1 MAVVLLDLIT
11 IGELAILTLDKD
23 PRTDGGYA
31 APIGQLALINNQG
44 SPVGQLYIKTGAGN
58 TAWELTSTTASA
70 GIVNSGVAGKLALYP
85 ATGNTVDDQY
95 TQNSQLIDLGIVA
108 QPTRSAGI
116 TYTIP
121 NPGDAVTAASFVLTE
136 GAQTINGNKTFGGN
150 IVINGDLDVNG
161 TVTTIDTTN
170 LQISDKLITLNRG
183 GSAASGGSSGFEIEE
198 GGSPTGYLIQSSART
213 GWDLKTS
220 ASANVA
226 TLLQSALTA
235 NRTYTLPDVTT
246 VLAGK
251 SGTPTA
257 GYAAF
262 WTDAN
267 QLASEQ
273 FLNVSRGGTGLSGS
287 TAANGTLLIGNG
299 TGYTLAT
306 LTGTANQVIV
316 TNGAGSIT
324 LSLPQSIAAGSSPTF
339 TGLTLSSL
347 GAGVVHSSAGGV
359 LSSSPVVLTS
369 EVSGILPIANGGT
382 NSSTA
387 LNNGR
392 IMVSVGGAIVEHASI
407 TAGSVYFGAASTG
420 LPSQDNANFFWDASN
435 VRLGIKTSSPLDP
448 LHVAGNVRV
457 SGTGST
463 LRLLAESD
471 CTISQA
477 TVATTDAT
485 VTTLATISTT
495 TDTVMLIETRV
506 SGRRTG
512 GSAGTAGDSA
522 SYVRTARVKNIA
534 GTVTI
539 ANLQSDYT
547 SEDQGGWNAT
557 ITVTGT
563 NVLVRVTGAANNNIT
578 WQATVI
584 RTVV

>member
-11 IGELAILTLDKD
+11 IGELAIITLDKD

-31 APIGQLALINNQG
+31 ASIGQLALINNQG

-70 GIVNSGVAGKLALYP
+70 GIVEAGLPGRLALYP
-85 ATGNTVDDQY
+85 ATGNVLDDVY
-95 TQNSQLIDLGIVA
+95 VQNSQNIVVA
-108 QPTRSAGI
+108 LPFHPTRSADI

-121 NPGDAVTAASFVLTE
+121 NPGDAVATADFVLTE
-136 GAQTINGNKTFGGN
+136 GTQIINGDKTFGNNVTITGN
-150 IVINGDLDVNG
+150 LDVNG
-161 TVTTIDTTN
+161 TLTTIDTVN
-170 LQISDKLITLNRG
+170 LQISDKLITLNKG
-183 GSAASGGSSGFEIEE
+183 GAGSSGGSSGFEIEE
-198 GGSPTGYLIQSSART
+198 GGSATGYFIQNSSRD
-213 GWDLKTS
+213 GWDYKSSSL
-220 ASANVA
+220 AHVA
-226 TLLQSALTA
+226 TFSQAAMTA
-235 NRTYTLPDVTT
+235 NRTYTLPNVTT
-246 VLAGK
+246 TIVGRT
-251 SGTPTA
+251 GTITA
-257 GYAAF
+257 NYAAY
-262 WTDAN
+262 WNDAN
-267 QLASEQ
+267 QVTAEQ

-299 TGYTLAT
+299 TGYTLTT

-359 LSSSPVVLTS
+359 LSSSAVVLTS

-392 IMVSVGGAIVEHASI
+392 VMVSVSGAIVEHASI

-420 LPSQDNANFFWDASN
+420 LPAQDNANFFWDASN

-448 LHVAGNVRV
+448 LHVAGNVRI
-457 SGTGST
+457 SGSGST
-463 LRLLAESD
+463 LRLLGDSD
-471 CTISQA
+471 FIVSQA

-485 VTTLATISTT
+485 VTTLATVATT
-495 TDTVMLIETRV
+495 TDTVMLLEVRV

-512 GSAGTAGDSA
+512 GTGGTAGDSA
-522 SYVRTARVKNIA
+522 TYIRTARILNIA

-547 SEDQGGWNAT
+547 SETVGGWNAT
-557 ITVTGT
+557 ITVSGT
-563 NVLVRVTGAANNNIT
+563 NALVRVTGAANNNIT
-578 WQATVI
+578 WQATI
-584 RTVV
+584 LRTVV